1 MKCYYLVPY
10 FIMVIILPQ
19 KRYNIIMNYK
29 TIAKETLEIEAQT
42 LLLASQK
49 IGDEF
54 NEAIKTILECDG
66 KLIITGVGKSG
77 LIGAKMAATFASTG
91 TPSFFLH
98 PTEALHGDLGM
109 ISSNDV
115 VIAISYS
122 GESEELSSILPHIR
136 RFGTPLIGMTRSK
149 ESTLGKYS
157 DLIIDVVVEKEACPL
172 DIAPTSSTTLT
183 LALGDALAVCL
194 MKARNFQKSDF
205 ASFHPGGALGKQ
217 LFVKVSNLMQTKNL
231 PIVSKD
237 TKVKEAILKIS
248 EGRLGTVLVT
258 DEDKKLIALVSDGDI
273 RRALLQDDFSLEENV
288 LKYATMNPMSCE
300 DENMLASQA
309 LVLIEEKKIQ
319 LLVVTDKNKKIRG
332 VLHIHTLIEKGIS

>member
-1 MKCYYLVPY
+1 
-10 FIMVIILPQ
+10 
-19 KRYNIIMNYK
+19 MNYK
-29 TIAKETLEIEAQT
+29 EIAQETLNIEAQT
-42 LLLASQK
+42 LLNASKNINDVFERAVEMILACS
-49 IGDEF
+49 
-54 NEAIKTILECDG
+54 G

-109 ISSNDV
+109 ISPNDV

-122 GESEELSSILPHIR
+122 GQSEELSSILPHIK
-136 RFGTPLIGMTRSK
+136 RFGTPLIGMTRDR
-149 ESTLGKYS
+149 ESTLGKHS
-157 DLIIDVVVEKEACPL
+157 DLVIDVVVEKEACPL

-194 MKARNFQKSDF
+194 MRARDFKKSDF

-237 TKVKEAILKIS
+237 TKVKEAILQIS
-248 EGRLGTVLVT
+248 EGRLGTVLVS
-258 DEDKKLIALVSDGDI
+258 DSQNKLIALVSDGDI
-273 RRALLQDDFSLEENV
+273 RRALLRDDFSLEDNV

-300 DENMLASQA
+300 DENMLASEA
-309 LVLIEEKKIQ
+309 LILIEEKKIQ
-319 LLVVTDKNKKIRG
+319 LLVVTDKNKKIKG